1 MSKIKINEIESA
13 STDLTVTPTGTDGTL
28 EVANEDQQSSIQL
41 NDSLD
46 VHKVKVKG
54 PSNTASQDYTLVLPA
69 TNITADKFV
78 KVDSLTGS
86 GSTAIAHLGYH
97 TFTPADENNLVGSSF
112 TSGTVPATRYNLS
125 GTLGGGLKL
134 VQKQTVT
141 TQSAIQRVAFTG
153 LEDNTMYRIFIV
165 NAETYSAQTAT
176 TQGPPQIRFADDT
189 YDAANNIGY
198 LGSKWQWDH
207 IYYDGDYYQE
217 DTNAYYYSLNTA
229 YGDHNSFVID
239 LYNAAPTVSN
249 QVKFFAMGRGI
260 SVGNSYNR
268 WRGYITWKEYASD
281 TTNFTKNPSVI
292 EFQVEYLSLGSS
304 IYHWAVG
311 TEFALY
317 KYDAT

>member
-13 STDLTVTPTGTDGTL
+13 STDLTVTPTGTDGKL

-46 VHKVKVKG
+46 MHKVKVKG
-54 PSNTASQDYTLVLPA
+54 PVNTASQDYTLVLPA
-69 TNITADKFV
+69 TNITADKFL

-112 TSGTVPATRYNLS
+112 TSGAVPAARYNLT
-125 GTLGGGLKL
+125 GTAGGGLKF

-141 TQSAIQRVAFTG
+141 EQAAIQRVAFTG
-153 LEDNTMYRIFIV
+153 LEDNTMYRIFIN
-165 NAETYSAQTAT
+165 NAQTYSPQTT
-176 TQGPPQIRFADDT
+176 STQGPPKIRFIDDN
-189 YDAANNIGY
+189 YDVANSLGY
-198 LGSKWQWDH
+198 LGNRWQWDH
-207 IYYDGDYYQE
+207 LYYDGDYWQE
-217 DTNAYYYSLNTA
+217 DTNPYYYSISTG
-229 YGDHNSFVID
+229 YGDNNSYVID
-239 LYNAAPTVSN
+239 LYNASATVTN
-249 QVKFFAMGRGI
+249 QVKFFAMGRGV

-268 WRGYITWKEYASD
+268 WRGYISWKEYASD
-281 TTNFTKNPSVI
+281 QSNFSMYPTGI
-292 EFQVEYLSLGSS
+292 EFSVEYLTLGS
-304 IYHWAVG
+304 YTYYWAVG